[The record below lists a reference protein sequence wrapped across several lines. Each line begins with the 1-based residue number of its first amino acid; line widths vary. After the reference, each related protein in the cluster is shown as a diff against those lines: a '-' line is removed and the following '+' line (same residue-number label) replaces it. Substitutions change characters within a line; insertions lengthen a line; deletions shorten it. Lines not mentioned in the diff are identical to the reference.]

1 MSALVL
7 SVEEVE
13 APVVEVGGLAAVGQH
28 AQGEGSPGADD
39 LGRGL
44 NRGVMSRTH
53 RIGRSYLGV
62 VVAAEPAPAV
72 AVHAGLPAGA
82 RPARARV
89 SPL

>member
-28 AQGEGSPGADD
+28 AEGEGSPGADD
-39 LGRGL
+39 LRRGL
-44 NRGVMSRTH
+44 NTGVMTGTH
-53 RIGRSYLGV
+53 RIVRSYLGV
-62 VVAAEPAPAV
+62 VVAAESAPAV

-82 RPARARV
+82 GPARPRV

>member
-28 AQGEGSPGADD
+28 AEGEGSPGADD

-44 NRGVMSRTH
+44 NTGVMPRTH
-53 RIGRSYLGV
+53 RKK
-62 VVAAEPAPAV
+62 E
-72 AVHAGLPAGA
+72 LPIPWRCG
-82 RPARARV
+82 
-89 SPL
+89 SS